1 MIDKL
6 RSLKDK
12 FELLEEQL
20 SDPEVTSDMKRF
32 LKRPIHNPITTKLL
46 AGKINRKNIT
56 MLLEK

>member
-32 LKRPIHNPITTKLL
+32 LK
-46 AGKINRKNIT
+46 INKEYKGQN
-56 MLLEK
+56 